1 MPPTKGALPPSAL
14 RLPPP
19 RSPRGRG
26 AWRAGFA
33 LLHAPY
39 HQALVAT
46 ASIKGAATPEM
57 LTRSVLGLR
66 PALRVRLPLSPLTLS
81 YAQSGTERGSSLMGP
96 AKRGGKP
103 FMLDALGVTQ
113 RLRLG
118 VGLRS
123 VATPAPH
130 PDDRG
135 RLVPPSGGRRG
146 ENATSETRRRA

>member
-1 MPPTKGALPPSAL
+1 PASASLGTPKTNNAFASLRKIFVTCSGLRPRSKGALPPSAL

-46 ASIKGAATPEM
+46 ASIKGTASPEM

-66 PALRVRLPLSPLTLS
+66 PCAPRAASAFALDTV
-81 YAQSGTERGSSLMGP
+81 
-96 AKRGGKP
+96 
-103 FMLDALGVTQ
+103 
-113 RLRLG
+113 
-118 VGLRS
+118 LRS
-123 VATPAPH
+123 KLFE
-130 PDDRG
+130 RK
-135 RLVPPSGGRRG
+135 GGQVTV
-146 ENATSETRRRA
+146 E

>member
-1 MPPTKGALPPSAL
+1 MPSLRSENFLSLAAAALRPRSKGALPPSAL

-46 ASIKGAATPEM
+46 VSIKGAAAPEM

-66 PALRVRLPLSPLTLS
+66 PALRVRLPLSPLTLP
-81 YAQSGTERGSSLMGP
+81 YAQSGTERGSSFN
-96 AKRGGKP
+96 GGDP
-103 FMLDALGVTQ
+103 Q
-113 RLRLG
+113 
-118 VGLRS
+118 
-123 VATPAPH
+123 
-130 PDDRG
+130 
-135 RLVPPSGGRRG
+135 SGG
-146 ENATSETRRRA
+146 ETVHA

>member
-1 MPPTKGALPPSAL
+1 MPSLRSDELFRLAAAALRPRSKGALPPSAL

-46 ASIKGAATPEM
+46 ASIKGAASPEM

-81 YAQSGTERGSSLMGP
+81 YAQLFER
-96 AKRGGKP
+96 KGGQ
-103 FMLDALGVTQ
+103 VT
-113 RLRLG
+113 
-118 VGLRS
+118 V
-123 VATPAPH
+123 
-130 PDDRG
+130 
-135 RLVPPSGGRRG
+135 
-146 ENATSETRRRA
+146 E